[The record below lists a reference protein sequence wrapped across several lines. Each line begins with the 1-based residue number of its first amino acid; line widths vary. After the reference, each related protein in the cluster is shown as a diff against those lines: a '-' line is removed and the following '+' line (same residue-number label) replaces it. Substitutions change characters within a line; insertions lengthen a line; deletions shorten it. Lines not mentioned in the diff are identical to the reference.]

1 MQIRAVNSAGAGPW
15 SATEVRTP
23 RAVPDAPVIGSVAGI
38 SRGLTLG
45 WGAPASAGTE
55 PITAY
60 DVRHIR
66 SDAAD
71 RSDANWTVHL
81 AAWRSGVL
89 ETR

>member
-1 MQIRAVNSAGAGPW
+1 MVRHRGGNTPCGAGRSCDRLGRRDFP
-15 SATEVRTP
+15 
-23 RAVPDAPVIGSVAGI
+23 
-38 SRGLTLG
+38 GLTLG